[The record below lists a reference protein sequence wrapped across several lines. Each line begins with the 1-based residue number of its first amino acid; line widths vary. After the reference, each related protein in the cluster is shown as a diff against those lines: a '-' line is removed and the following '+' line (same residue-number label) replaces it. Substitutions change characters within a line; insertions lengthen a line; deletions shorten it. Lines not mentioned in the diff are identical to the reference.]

1 MSAGKTVI
9 HRDIGNLGAAEAALS
24 GTPPDKMVELWSP
37 PNAAGT
43 QGILWFVA
51 MQDALRHRCRDRP
64 FTLVVDCGGRADL
77 AIEAL
82 RAGLP
87 AVALAARSPVA
98 DKVVDIADQLGGRVV
113 LIPAG

>member
-1 MSAGKTVI
+1 MSEAAAV
-9 HRDIGNLGAAEAALS
+9 HRDIATLGAAEAALS
-24 GTPPDKMVELWSP
+24 GTPKDRMAELWSP

-51 MQDALRHRCRDRP
+51 LQDALRQRFQERP
-64 FTLVVDCGGRADL
+64 FTVVLDCGDRADL

-87 AVALAARSPVA
+87 AVALAAHSPVFA
-98 DKVVDIADQLGGRVV
+98 KVVDIADQLGGRVMV
-113 LIPAG
+113 QPAR